1 MSEILFPNIITNI
14 DGHDQSTN
22 LINFDFMVNRTIYI
36 NGEIDDWMAMSVISQ
51 LRYLDSRSEEDI
63 IMLINSSGG
72 TVTAGMAIY
81 DAMKYGIGCEVRTVA
96 TGLAASMGAFLLAA
110 GTRGKRYATQSAE
123 IMIHQPLGGV
133 QGQATDISLVAKHI
147 ESVKRKLAGILAS
160 ECNKTVEQLME
171 DMERDNWK
179 TSDEAKEYGL
189 IDEIGFPF
197 TGLD

>member
-63 IMLINSSGG
+63 MMLINSSGG

-81 DAMKYGIGCEVRTVA
+81 DAMKYGIGCDVRTVA

-147 ESVKRKLAGILAS
+147 EYVKRKLAGILAS

-189 IDEIGFPF
+189 IDEVGFPF
-197 TGLD
+197 MGLD